1 MTDERTQR
9 LVHSRHYCTDRLVEV
24 KGEIARFQDESHALK
39 AKLEIAANE
48 AALSLIRRR
57 RRFLGRRL
65 EELKAERA
73 ALASELEASTHEL
86 NAPLAMPEPT
96 AMHQ

>member
-9 LVHSRHYCTDRLVEV
+9 LAHSRHYCADRLVEV
-24 KGEIARFQDESHALK
+24 KDEIARFQDESHALK
-39 AKLEIAANE
+39 AKLETAADE

-73 ALASELEASTHEL
+73 ALATELEASTLQL
-86 NAPLAMPEPT
+86 NTPPEMPEAT
-96 AMHQ
+96 GMRQ

>member
-9 LVHSRHYCTDRLVEV
+9 LVHSRHYCTDRLAEV
-24 KGEIARFQDESHALK
+24 KGEIGRLQNESHALK
-39 AKLEIAANE
+39 AKLEIAADE

-73 ALASELEASTHEL
+73 ALASELEASTLQL
-86 NAPLAMPEPT
+86 NAPPKMAEATGMR
-96 AMHQ
+96 Q